1 MLAVQDRVQSQV
13 GWEGGCVNE
22 QPKNFAKSANRA
34 LDILEF
40 LASRNGPAK
49 AAEIAD
55 GLGLAR
61 SSVHQLLTTMVSGGY
76 LICAEGVRYFPSPR
90 TSQLGGWLSRCYPD
104 LEGFQATVRELH
116 ELTNETVTLSI
127 QSDCVMR
134 IAAISGQDGRDW
146 LSERSWQVPVFG
158 TTIGGA
164 ALADKSPQTIS
175 RLADRARRQQIPSG
189 GVAVDARYLEELR
202 RFRLKGY
209 SWGLARTQ
217 GHLSVDHAQG
227 VWSIALKLPQEDTK
241 ANVVIGLAGP
251 VARVRSR
258 EREIVNMMRRTIR
271 GRLGARRR
279 DPVETTLAGE
289 G

>member
-1 MLAVQDRVQSQV
+1 MS
-13 GWEGGCVNE
+13 E

-40 LASRNGPAK
+40 LASKNGPAK

-104 LEGFQATVRELH
+104 LEGLHATVQELH

-158 TTIGGA
+158 STIGGA
-164 ALADKSPQTIS
+164 ALADKSPHIIS

-189 GVAVDARYLEELR
+189 GIAVDSIYLEELR

-217 GHLSVDHAQG
+217 GHLGVDHPQG
-227 VWSIALKLPQEDTK
+227 VWSIALKLPQEDTQ
-241 ANVVIGLAGP
+241 ADVVIGLAGP

-279 DPVETTLAGE
+279 DQVETPLARE